1 MDNRYAR
8 QRVLK
13 YIGKEG
19 QEKLGASRAAIVGMG
34 ALGSVQANL
43 LARAG
48 VGYLR
53 LIDRANENGGRD
65 NIAAVYLKIVNGKP
79 ASNPPA
85 GGGADAEELPAE
97 QA

>member
-48 VGYLR
+48 VGSLYREGRRGECSQSLCS
-53 LIDRANENGGRD
+53 GGT
-65 NIAAVYLKIVNGKP
+65 A
-79 ASNPPA
+79 PA
-85 GGGADAEELPAE
+85 GE
-97 QA
+97 QCNRDRRSDHGPEQRECGSTAL

>member
-48 VGYLR
+48 VG
-53 LIDRANENGGRD
+53 
-65 NIAAVYLKIVNGKP
+65 
-79 ASNPPA
+79 
-85 GGGADAEELPAE
+85 
-97 QA
+97 

>member
-53 LIDRANENGGRD
+53 LIDRD
-65 NIAAVYLKIVNGKP
+65 TV
-79 ASNPPA
+79 
-85 GGGADAEELPAE
+85 ELNNL
-97 QA
+97 QRQVLYT